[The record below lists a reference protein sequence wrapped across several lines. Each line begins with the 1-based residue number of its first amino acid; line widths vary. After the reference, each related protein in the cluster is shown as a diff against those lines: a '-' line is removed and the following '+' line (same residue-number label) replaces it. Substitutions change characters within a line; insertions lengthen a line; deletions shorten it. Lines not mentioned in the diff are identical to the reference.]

1 MQVERDAGAVG
12 VDVAVGF
19 ARLPGG
25 GKDGFAQGAF
35 PVGAGDFALAVA
47 RQAVGDADMARHGEA
62 VVLLQ
67 EQGAPA
73 GEQGRAAF
81 VAPGAD
87 AVVAKGDPG
96 AEVAAVGV
104 QGAVAV
110 GDGRIAIQAVF
121 EGIQGDAF
129 VAAFDDA
136 VASAEEV
143 VRFVHKVAG
152 GNPAVGPR
160 AFDV

>member
-1 MQVERDAGAVG
+1 MVAVRPRSRAALHHARYESHPVEVSFAVVQVERDAGAVG

-73 GEQGRAAF
+73 GE
-81 VAPGAD
+81 
-87 AVVAKGDPG
+87 
-96 AEVAAVGV
+96 
-104 QGAVAV
+104 
-110 GDGRIAIQAVF
+110 
-121 EGIQGDAF
+121 
-129 VAAFDDA
+129 
-136 VASAEEV
+136 
-143 VRFVHKVAG
+143 
-152 GNPAVGPR
+152 
-160 AFDV
+160 